1 MEVDEL
7 TKTFSVVFIEIINLK
22 YSFFVKMIAEMNS
35 IAEYFIDDE
44 GYKLTFRIANGTDK
58 TFLWKLTVRIECIK
72 VLAVFLKEL
81 YIKPGC

>member
-22 YSFFVKMIAEMNS
+22 YSFFVKMISEMNS

-44 GYKLTFRIANGTDK
+44 GYRLTFRIAPGTDK

-72 VLAVFLKEL
+72 VWAILD
-81 YIKPGC
+81 